1 MEIFQA
7 HNAKSIKMFEKM
19 GFKEVGRSEVFGEV
33 TLRATAAD
41 DLGALLESAKANSVE
56 RTYGQ
61 DDDDEKSTRRP
72 PGRTDAPPLSAQ
84 AL

>member
-1 MEIFQA
+1 
-7 HNAKSIKMFEKM
+7 MFEKM

-33 TLRATAAD
+33 TLRATAAE
-41 DLGALLESAKANSVE
+41 DLEALLQSAKASSVE

-61 DDDDEKSTRRP
+61 DDDDEGTRRP
-72 PGRTDAPPLSAQ
+72 PVRSSAPLSAQ